1 MQAHHETLA
10 QVLRPR
16 PSIGYRNVKPLK
28 PTTDY
33 QASVLKKEAAKVR
46 DIYRSG
52 IERVFYDRDRP
63 EHFWDRRVDTWMTHA
78 ELDLCI
84 HDDTELAITKAIFD
98 EANLTST
105 DIEPTKLRT
114 QVEMQIAAVDAAKRI
129 KNLLATQ
136 AALAF

>member
-1 MQAHHETLA
+1 
-10 QVLRPR
+10 
-16 PSIGYRNVKPLK
+16 
-28 PTTDY
+28 
-33 QASVLKKEAAKVR
+33 
-46 DIYRSG
+46 
-52 IERVFYDRDRP
+52 
-63 EHFWDRRVDTWMTHA
+63 MTHA